1 MCILLEPVQCRPE
14 LWCVIAEPML
24 RLELLQS
31 LPTSIECIGGD
42 RRGPC
47 SGLTVQQ
54 VRAHFYCRPGEG
66 PLLTPRARWTA
77 RAPHGPHHFLR
88 NLQLQLGIYYQEH
101 SRMELSETWRIF
113 GNFSIHFWRRRSIFQ
128 PRPTQLPLE
137 FTMAI
142 ENVSLE
148 AFKNGLLWTFRN
160 PSEL

>member
-1 MCILLEPVQCRPE
+1 M
-14 LWCVIAEPML
+14 LW
-24 RLELLQS
+24 LELLQS
-31 LPTSIECIGGD
+31 LPTSIECTGGD
-42 RRGPC
+42 GRGPC

-54 VRAHFYCRPGEG
+54 VRAHFYCRTGEG

-101 SRMELSETWRIF
+101 SRMELSGILRIF
-113 GNFSIHFWRRRSIFQ
+113 GNSSIRRSIFQ

-142 ENVSLE
+142 EKVSLE